1 MSEKLITNVKMV
13 QPDGRMLE
21 GNIHVRGC
29 RIANVQSDSVE
40 GFTGTIFNGQGLLAL
55 PGFID
60 IHIHGADGSDFM
72 DGTKQAYANIA
83 NALPREG
90 TTAFLATTMTQ
101 SPEAI
106 RMAVDCGKHFMEE
119 QHPDGAEMLGF
130 HLEGPF
136 INLEQAGAQ
145 PADYIRPPS
154 MEMLEQW
161 FGHDLGGL
169 SVVTL
174 APELDE
180 DFQVTRQLASRN
192 VLVSAGHTNAD
203 FMTINEAAC
212 HGLSHMTHFGNAMKG
227 LHHREIGTVG
237 AGMLIDDLF
246 CELIADGIHLSNDM
260 IRLMIKTV
268 GPGRM
273 ILITDSMMAKG
284 MKDGMYTLGV
294 QKVTVKGSRA
304 TLEDGTLAGSVLKMN
319 DALKRLQAIGTV
331 TMPELIALSSA
342 NAARRLGVYDRKG
355 SLTAGKDADI
365 VLLDEEFNV
374 VATFCRGRM
383 VYINRALDQ
392 SERLRGI
399 E

>member
-1 MSEKLITNVKMV
+1 MSEKLITNVMMV
-13 QPDGRMLE
+13 QSDGGMLE
-21 GNIHVRGC
+21 GNIQVEGY
-29 RIANVQSDSVE
+29 RIAHVQSEPVE
-40 GFTGTIFNGQGLLAL
+40 GFSGTILNGQGLLAL

-60 IHIHGADGSDFM
+60 IHIHGAVGSDFM

-106 RMAVDCGKHFMEE
+106 RTAVDCGKHFMEE
-119 QHPDGAEMLGF
+119 QHPEGAEMLGF

-136 INLEQAGAQ
+136 INKEQAGAQ
-145 PADYIRPPS
+145 PAGYIRPPS
-154 MEMLEQW
+154 MEMMEQW

-180 DFQVTRQLASRN
+180 DFQVTRQLALRN

-203 FMTINEAAC
+203 FITIKEAAS
-212 HGLSHMTHFGNAMKG
+212 HGLSHLTHFGNAMKG

-237 AGMLIDDLF
+237 AGMLIDDIF
-246 CELIADGIHLSNDM
+246 CELIADGVHLSEDM
-260 IRLMIKTV
+260 IRLMIKTI
-268 GPGRM
+268 GPERM

-284 MKDGMYTLGV
+284 MKDGVYTLGG
-294 QKVTVKGSRA
+294 QEVTVQGSRA
-304 TLEDGTLAGSVLKMN
+304 TLKDGTLAGSVLKMN
-319 DALKRLQAIGTV
+319 DALKRLHATGTV
-331 TMPELIALSSA
+331 TMEELVALSSA
-342 NAARRLGVYDRKG
+342 NAAKQLGVYDRKG

-365 VLLDEEFNV
+365 VLLDEQFNV

-392 SERLRGI
+392 SERLRGT